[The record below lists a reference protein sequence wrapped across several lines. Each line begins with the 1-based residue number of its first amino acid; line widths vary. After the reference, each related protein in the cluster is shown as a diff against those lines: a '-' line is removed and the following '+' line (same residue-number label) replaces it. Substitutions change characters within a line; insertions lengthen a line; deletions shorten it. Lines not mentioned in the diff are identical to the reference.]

1 MKTTWCDKQGSRD
14 RQAVAALVTS
24 DGEVIKFKGESLP
37 KVCAVAVISRSKNG
51 KWSNSTYE
59 ITHSEATTVVAW
71 MEDFE
76 TGQTFPQASW
86 ATGYLWFKVQ
96 APAASIA
103 NFDSYVRAN
112 YPKTAVRWDSAA
124 AGEVEF
130 SAPAT
135 EHQIQQLAAGKV
147 ELAALLA
154 KTEADQRLANSLKTQ
169 ADALEAARFA
179 ASFAAS
185 GVAKQSLRLAAV
197 AAPSPDAPVAPISSS
212 TVNIND
218 PWGSLSALKL

>member
-14 RQAVAALVTS
+14 RQSVAALVTS
-24 DGEVIKFKGESLP
+24 DGEVIKFKGESIP

-59 ITHSEATTVVAW
+59 INHHETTVVVAW

-86 ATGYLWFKVQ
+86 AAGYLWLKTQ
-96 APAASIA
+96 APTASMA
-103 NFDSYVRAN
+103 GFGSYVRAN

-124 AGEVEF
+124 AGEAEF

-135 EHQIQQLAAGKV
+135 EQQIQQLAAGKV

-154 KTEADQRLANSLKTQ
+154 KTEADQRLASELKTQ
-169 ADALEAARFA
+169 ADALQAARFA

-185 GVAKQSLRLAAV
+185 GVAKQSLRLT
-197 AAPSPDAPVAPISSS
+197 APAPALASEAPAPISS
-212 TVNIND
+212 VKIND

>member
-24 DGEVIKFKGESLP
+24 DGEVIKFKGESIP

-86 ATGYLWFKVQ
+86 AAGYLWLKTQ
-96 APAASIA
+96 APAASMSG
-103 NFDSYVRAN
+103 FQRCVREK
-112 YPKTAVRWDSAA
+112 YPKTAARWDLVA
-124 AGEVEF
+124 AGDAEF
-130 SAPAT
+130 SASST
-135 EHQIQQLAAGKV
+135 EQQIQRLTAGKV

-154 KTEADQRLANSLKTQ
+154 KTEADQRLAAELKTQ
-169 ADALEAARFA
+169 ADALQAARFA

-185 GVAKQSLRLAAV
+185 GVAKQSLRLT
-197 AAPSPDAPVAPISSS
+197 APAPAPALASEAQAPISS
-212 TVNIND
+212 VKIND